1 MLTPR
6 LRAIL
11 VGGGIAGI
19 CDISYACGFWALR
32 GAAPSRV
39 LQSVASGLL
48 GANAFDS
55 GAAAAT
61 LGLALHFL
69 IALLFAAAFVLA
81 SERVEILARR
91 AILCGAIYGFLIF
104 GLMNLVVLPLSA
116 FPREVSFAPA
126 ATISGLLV
134 HTFLVGVPIALAARR
149 AVQRQA
155 RA

>member
-48 GANAFDS
+48 GANAFDG
-55 GAAAAT
+55 GATTAA

-81 SERVEILARR
+81 SERIEILARR

-104 GLMNLVVLPLSA
+104 WLMNLVVLPLSA
-116 FPREVSFAPA
+116 FPRKVSFAPA

-149 AVQRQA
+149 AVPRQA

>member
-48 GANAFDS
+48 GASAFDG
-55 GAAAAT
+55 GAATAA

-81 SERVEILARR
+81 SERIEILARR
-91 AILCGAIYGFLIF
+91 EILCGAIYGFLIF
-104 GLMNLVVLPLSA
+104 WLMNLVVLPLSA
-116 FPREVSFAPA
+116 FPRKVSFAPA

-149 AVQRQA
+149 AVPRQA